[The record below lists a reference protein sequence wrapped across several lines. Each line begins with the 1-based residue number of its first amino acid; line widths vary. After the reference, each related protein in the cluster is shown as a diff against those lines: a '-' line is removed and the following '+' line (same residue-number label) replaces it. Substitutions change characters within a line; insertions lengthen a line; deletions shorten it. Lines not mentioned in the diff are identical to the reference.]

1 LKVLVALFSQ
11 GGRMEHSGLHPEFG
25 LFSPTPRL
33 RRELRIATI
42 SLLFGGIAGALCVSG
57 VVALRH
63 SDHAATE
70 IAEAPHAAASQDS
83 ELSTGPSA
91 DARAASP
98 ESHAGIA
105 APPQASAEAPAQRSS
120 ETSAPAVVPASAIA
134 PKARMVRI
142 RKAVDSPPIARL
154 PLGRSEATAAASP
167 PPADP
172 PLSRQAADAAPAGN
186 DVAAAAP
193 EKAVARSAAS
203 EGIANLSPPKK
214 KQKTVR
220 AASRR
225 NDIENDSFWREE
237 RQEDWRARAAAVND
251 ARSAAGRAY
260 AREGSLPV
268 RGFWDWSR

>member
-1 LKVLVALFSQ
+1 
-11 GGRMEHSGLHPEFG
+11 MEHSSHLHPEFG
-25 LFSPTPRL
+25 LLSPTPRL
-33 RRELRIATI
+33 RRELRIAAT

-63 SDHAATE
+63 SDRAAME
-70 IAEAPHAAASQDS
+70 ITEAPHAAVSQES
-83 ELSTGPSA
+83 ELGTGPSG

-98 ESHAGIA
+98 ESHAGTA
-105 APPQASAEAPAQRSS
+105 APPQASAEVPVQRSS
-120 ETSAPAVVPASAIA
+120 ETTAPAVAPASAIA
-134 PKARMVRI
+134 PKARVVRI

-154 PLGRSEATAAASP
+154 PIGRSEATAAASP

-172 PLSRQAADAAPAGN
+172 PLSRQAADAVPAGN
-186 DVAAAAP
+186 DAAAAVP

-203 EGIANLSPPKK
+203 EGVANLSPPKK

-225 NDIENDSFWREE
+225 NDIESDSFWHDE
-237 RQEDWRARAAAVND
+237 RQDDWRARAAAVND
-251 ARSAAGRAY
+251 GRSAAGRAY
-260 AREGSLPV
+260 AREAASSF

>member
-1 LKVLVALFSQ
+1 
-11 GGRMEHSGLHPEFG
+11 MEHSGLHPEFG

-33 RRELRIATI
+33 RRELRIAAI

-83 ELSTGPSA
+83 EPGTGPSA

-98 ESHAGIA
+98 ESYAGTA
-105 APPQASAEAPAQRSS
+105 APPQGSAEAPVQRSS
-120 ETSAPAVVPASAIA
+120 ETSAPAVAPAPAIA
-134 PKARMVRI
+134 PKARVVRI

-154 PLGRSEATAAASP
+154 PLGRSEAPAAVSP

-172 PLSRQAADAAPAGN
+172 PLSRQAADAVPASN

-193 EKAVARSAAS
+193 EKAVARSGRQRRRCQFVAAEEEAKDGS
-203 EGIANLSPPKK
+203 RCLSA
-214 KQKTVR
+214 QR
-220 AASRR
+220 HRERFLLARGAARGVARSRR
-225 NDIENDSFWREE
+225 R
-237 RQEDWRARAAAVND
+237 RQ
-251 ARSAAGRAY
+251 
-260 AREGSLPV
+260 
-268 RGFWDWSR
+268 

>member
-1 LKVLVALFSQ
+1 
-11 GGRMEHSGLHPEFG
+11 
-25 LFSPTPRL
+25 
-33 RRELRIATI
+33 
-42 SLLFGGIAGALCVSG
+42 
-57 VVALRH
+57 
-63 SDHAATE
+63 
-70 IAEAPHAAASQDS
+70 
-83 ELSTGPSA
+83 
-91 DARAASP
+91 
-98 ESHAGIA
+98 
-105 APPQASAEAPAQRSS
+105 
-120 ETSAPAVVPASAIA
+120 
-134 PKARMVRI
+134 MVRI

-268 RGFWDWSR
+268 RGFWDWSQ